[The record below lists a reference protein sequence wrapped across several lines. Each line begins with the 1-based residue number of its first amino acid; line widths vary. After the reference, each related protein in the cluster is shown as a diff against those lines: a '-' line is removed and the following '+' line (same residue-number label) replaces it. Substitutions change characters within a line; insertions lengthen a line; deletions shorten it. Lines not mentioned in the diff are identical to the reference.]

1 MPDDRHHH
9 SEPEPAP
16 DWLLRLDG
24 IHLARNGRHI
34 LDHIHLSVA
43 PREIV
48 TLIGPNGAGKT
59 MLVRIALGLV
69 QPDSGRVQR
78 RAGLTIGYMPQHF
91 HVEES
96 LPLTARRFLQLA
108 KGAGEA
114 ELRMAAAEV
123 GIEHLLN
130 QPLQGLSGGELQ
142 RTLLARAILR
152 RPQLLVL
159 DEPVRGVDMTGQ
171 LELYDLIAQLR
182 RRLGCGVLM
191 VSHDLHIV
199 MAATDRVICLNHHI
213 CCHGQPDTVSAHPE
227 YLALFGPLSKER
239 LAVYQH
245 HHDHRHDLHG
255 EVVAGNGRHAH
266 GEPPHVP

>member
-1 MPDDRHHH
+1 MPDDTPPIERV
-9 SEPEPAP
+9 PAAA
-16 DWLLRLDG
+16 DRLLQLDD
-24 IHLARNGRHI
+24 IHLARNGRQLLNHV
-34 LDHIHLSVA
+34 HLSVA
-43 PREIV
+43 ANEIV

-59 MLVRIALGLV
+59 MLVRIALGLIL
-69 QPDSGRVQR
+69 PDSGRVER
-78 RAGLTIGYMPQHF
+78 RPGLNIGYMPQHF
-91 HVEES
+91 HVEET

-108 KGAGEA
+108 KGAA
-114 ELRMAAAEV
+114 EQDLRAAAAEV
-123 GIEHLLN
+123 GIEHLLA
-130 QPLQGLSGGELQ
+130 QPLHGLSGGELQ

-171 LELYDLIAQLR
+171 MELYDLIARIR

-213 CCHGQPDTVSAHPE
+213 CCHGQPDTVSEHPE

-245 HHDHRHDLHG
+245 RHDHRHDLHG
-255 EVVAGNGRHAH
+255 EVVNGNGRGAR
-266 GEPPHVP
+266 

>member
-16 DWLLRLDG
+16 DWLLRIDG

-78 RAGLTIGYMPQHF
+78 RAGLTVGYMLQHF
-91 HVEES
+91 HVEET

-114 ELRMAAAEV
+114 ELR
-123 GIEHLLN
+123 
-130 QPLQGLSGGELQ
+130 
-142 RTLLARAILR
+142 
-152 RPQLLVL
+152 
-159 DEPVRGVDMTGQ
+159 
-171 LELYDLIAQLR
+171 
-182 RRLGCGVLM
+182 
-191 VSHDLHIV
+191 
-199 MAATDRVICLNHHI
+199 
-213 CCHGQPDTVSAHPE
+213 
-227 YLALFGPLSKER
+227 
-239 LAVYQH
+239 
-245 HHDHRHDLHG
+245 
-255 EVVAGNGRHAH
+255 
-266 GEPPHVP
+266 

>member
-1 MPDDRHHH
+1 MPDDRHRH
-9 SEPEPAP
+9 SEPAPAV

-24 IHLARNGRHI
+24 IHLVRSGRHI
-34 LDHIHLSVA
+34 LDHIHLHVS
-43 PREIV
+43 PGEIV

-59 MLVRIALGLV
+59 MLVRIALGLI

-78 RAGLTIGYMPQHF
+78 RAGLSVGYMPQHF
-91 HVEES
+91 HVEET

-114 ELRMAAAEV
+114 ELQMAAEEV
-123 GIEHLLN
+123 GIGHLLN

-142 RTLLARAILR
+142 RTLLARALLR

-255 EVVAGNGRHAH
+255 EVIAGNGRPGPGERSHA
-266 GEPPHVP
+266 P